1 MTIVIRKMKSE
12 DLEIISD
19 IERRSYEFPWSHT
32 IFQDCL
38 VGGYCSLVLLKNDIV
53 VGYGILSIIQD
64 EAHILNLCIDPNF
77 RYLGYGEKILNKII
91 EKARDSDVIK
101 IFLEVRPSNSA
112 AISLYEKK
120 GFFKI
125 AYRPNYYKNIQGRE
139 DAEVLCLSLKNPY

>member
-1 MTIVIRKMKSE
+1 MWYGYAKPQALYKRYRKELQK
-12 DLEIISD
+12 
-19 IERRSYEFPWSHT
+19 
-32 IFQDCL
+32 
-38 VGGYCSLVLLKNDIV
+38 
-53 VGYGILSIIQD
+53 
-64 EAHILNLCIDPNF
+64 
-77 RYLGYGEKILNKII
+77 LGKKILNKII

-125 AYRPNYYKNIQGRE
+125 AYRPNYYRNIQGRE

>member
-1 MTIVIRKMKSE
+1 MTIVIRKMKFE
-12 DLEIISD
+12 DLEINSD
-19 IERRSYEFPWSHT
+19 IERRSYEFQWSHT

-38 VGGYCSLVLLKNDIV
+38 VAGYRSLVLLKNDFV

-64 EAHILNLCIDPNF
+64 EAQILNLCIDPNF

-112 AISLYEKK
+112 AISL
-120 GFFKI
+120 
-125 AYRPNYYKNIQGRE
+125 
-139 DAEVLCLSLKNPY
+139 